1 MKILL
6 TGLLVLVLAAC
17 GGGGG
22 GGGGGEPV
30 LRRPETLPELP
41 SQHPQHAVQA
51 PLVDRGDFLH
61 IGAIV
66 QDGGVPAQRVVEYLQ
81 KHVGDTP
88 SIAGEEYTFQRNTV
102 GLARFEE
109 TPVIRLATGTD
120 TDLVEGIVQAVQL
133 VNTAL
138 PYGKKL
144 VLRMDAPPLAG
155 LEDIPDGQIFVDF
168 AAEADWNLPNR
179 DYRPNAGAI
188 AESQPNAEYNHDAER
203 LETPSLRAGHVWFNT
218 TSTEFDKELIPT
230 VMVHEL
236 LHVLGFLAHVDQNRF
251 EDSIMR
257 DSSLLVVDQLPTIDG
272 EALLAAYT
280 KFEAGTLPEE
290 LSVDSLGPWQEP
302 FSHLEDTIGDVSMGV
317 ASRNG
322 LSHPWASGPKP
333 WMLPRDNP
341 IFEEHVTWTGR
352 LLGRTP
358 ADATVTGNAELGVDL
373 PTLGGD
379 LDFTE
384 LRSLNQQWSD
394 GDLSYD
400 VLIHGNTFIQ
410 NGGDEGVVTGA
421 FFGRR
426 HEGMGGVLEREDLT
440 AAFGE
445 TR

>member
-22 GGGGGEPV
+22 GEPA

-41 SQHPQHAVQA
+41 SQHPRHAVQA

-88 SIAGEEYTFQRNTV
+88 SIAGEEYTFQRNSV
-102 GLARFEE
+102 GLARFED

-168 AAEADWNLPNR
+168 AAEADWNVPNR

-188 AESQPNAEYNHDAER
+188 AESQPNAVYNDDAER
-203 LETPSLRAGHVWFNT
+203 LETPSMRAGHVC
-218 TSTEFDKELIPT
+218 STPRA
-230 VMVHEL
+230 
-236 LHVLGFLAHVDQNRF
+236 G
-251 EDSIMR
+251 
-257 DSSLLVVDQLPTIDG
+257 SLT
-272 EALLAAYT
+272 
-280 KFEAGTLPEE
+280 
-290 LSVDSLGPWQEP
+290 
-302 FSHLEDTIGDVSMGV
+302 
-317 ASRNG
+317 
-322 LSHPWASGPKP
+322 
-333 WMLPRDNP
+333 
-341 IFEEHVTWTGR
+341 
-352 LLGRTP
+352 
-358 ADATVTGNAELGVDL
+358 
-373 PTLGGD
+373 
-379 LDFTE
+379 
-384 LRSLNQQWSD
+384 RS
-394 GDLSYD
+394 
-400 VLIHGNTFIQ
+400 
-410 NGGDEGVVTGA
+410 
-421 FFGRR
+421 
-426 HEGMGGVLEREDLT
+426 
-440 AAFGE
+440 
-445 TR
+445 